1 MNRRSVMVLAGVGGA
16 LLAIVLLARLDFGR
30 QDSVGELH
38 APGLADR
45 LDDLAS
51 LRVLAAGGQVV
62 ATVKRGQQDWV
73 VAEKGGH
80 RADFERFRS
89 SLRELSQARRVEKK
103 TALAEHYSRLGV
115 EDVSDPDAAGYLLEL
130 EYGDKHP
137 ADRFIVGRRGGAG
150 MVYIRTA
157 GEEQSWMVSAGFDLS
172 DQTRDWVDREI
183 IDLSSGSVRRVVLD
197 RGPGDL
203 LEIAKADSGD
213 INFTPVGIPQ
223 GRELSYGSVANSIGS
238 VLANVQAN
246 DVRPAAEMG
255 ALPRAVLGR
264 YETFDG
270 LTLELD
276 VRAES
281 PAVAAESNSGDD
293 EADPRYWA
301 LFSASAGEPAASTL
315 EKGAAF
321 DEPLQ
326 VPDAPPVDA
335 EAESDPSQEA
345 AEELE
350 PPPSAAERAAEL
362 NARLGGW
369 AYELP
374 LYKSDQWFKKLDDL
388 LKDE

>member
-1 MNRRSVMVLAGVGGA
+1 MNRRSVIILASVGAA
-16 LLAIVLLARLDFGR
+16 LVAILLLARLDFGR
-30 QDSVGELH
+30 QNSVGELH
-38 APGLADR
+38 AMGLADR
-45 LDDLAS
+45 LDDLE
-51 LRVLAAGGQVV
+51 LMRVVAAGGEVV
-62 ATVKRGQQDWV
+62 ATVKRGEQDWV

-80 RADFERFRS
+80 RVDFERFRG

-103 TALAEHYSRLGV
+103 TALAEYYSRLGV

-130 EYGDKHP
+130 EYGEKHP

-157 GEEQSWMVSAGFDLS
+157 GEEQSWMVSADFDLS

-183 IDLSSGSVRRVVLD
+183 IDLGSGSMRRVVLD
-197 RGPGDL
+197 RGSGDV
-203 LEIAKADSGD
+203 LEIAKDDPGD
-213 INFTPVGIPQ
+213 INFTPADIPE

-246 DVRPAAEMG
+246 DVRPAAEVG
-255 ALPRAVLGR
+255 DLPRAVLGR

-270 LTLELD
+270 LALELD
-276 VRAES
+276 VREES
-281 PAVAAESNSGDD
+281 PAVAADGDSGEDG
-293 EADPRYWA
+293 ADPRYWA
-301 LFSASAGEPAASTL
+301 LFSASAGEPAASKP
-315 EKGAAF
+315 EEGAAV

-335 EAESDPSQEA
+335 EAESGPSQEA
-345 AEELE
+345 AEEQE
-350 PPPSAAERAAEL
+350 PPPSTAERAAEL

-374 LYKSDQWFKKLDDL
+374 LYKSDQWFKKLADL